1 MSAFIVS
8 ERHLS
13 AIVKAAARHHLR
25 LDHRG
30 QGVLLEEERR
40 ELFTSLL
47 RVNVRSVAYRY
58 DERDE
63 SNLPGPV
70 GGTGDYRYRP
80 ETLARQDLAPL
91 QTFKLCDNLEYQCDC
106 HPDWDGSVEERF
118 LFRLKTAAMSVCE
131 AYGTALWAI

>member
-58 DERDE
+58 DHCDRA
-63 SNLPGPV
+63 NLPGPI
-70 GGTGDYRYRP
+70 GGSDWYRYRP
-80 ETLARQDLAPL
+80 ETVKATDLTPL
-91 QTFKLCDNLEYQCDC
+91 QVFKLCDSLEHQCDG
-106 HPDWDGSVEERF
+106 HPDWDGSLEERF
-118 LFRLKTAAMSVCE
+118 LFRLKTAVMNVCK
-131 AYGTALWAI
+131 AYDTARWAI